1 MAALFGR
8 FSRNSQQ
15 ALEKAHEIALQL
27 GRPVQTDTLILSI
40 ANNVAGPAGEIL
52 KHLGLDQRRLMEGII
67 TMPIPA
73 GAGEGHLTSEMTL
86 LLEESIKLASKFR
99 FASVETEHLLYAIAK
114 NERYAGHQ
122 LLRSLDIDTRVIT
135 ARLGE
140 WMQSISMISQTPDTR
155 ATNDPE
161 DRRGGDQ
168 GLERFTIDLTEAAE
182 RGELDPV
189 IGRDKEIEQM
199 IQILL
204 RRRKNNPL
212 LIGEPGVGK
221 TALVDGLAQRIVRTA
236 VPQAL
241 ADKRVLLLDLGLV
254 VAGTMYRG
262 QFEERLKGIISE
274 VQSDGDTILFI
285 DEVHTISNTGGS
297 EGGFDAANILKPA
310 LARGDLTLIGATTH
324 EEYRKHILKDKALD
338 RRFQTISVEEPA
350 QKEALLMVRGLKK
363 DLESHH
369 KVLITEEAMKAA
381 VDLSQRYI
389 HDKFLPDKAIDVLD
403 QASTYHAEAYSGN
416 DEIEELQIQIADV
429 AAKRLEITQSAETD
443 DEYNYARILS
453 RQEEE
458 LSHELQRAR
467 KSKLKLR
474 VTKPITDYHVSRVIA
489 ERTGIPLTQIQGS
502 LAPLDLARLQGVLD
516 QHVLGQ
522 AHATKEVTQS
532 LLRAQLGL
540 TPPGKPM
547 GAFLLVGPTG
557 VGKTETARIL
567 AREVFG
573 DDRALIKIDMS
584 EYMERH
590 AVSNLIG
597 APAGYVGYE
606 QGGGLTEQV
615 RRRPYAVVLFDE
627 VEKAHPDVFNVMLQ
641 ILEDGYLTD
650 NAGVRISFEHTVI
663 IMTSNIGMPKL
674 NQMARIGFEGEKDE
688 AARTAEIERQV
699 RREISD
705 FFRPELLG
713 RLSGIVFYAPL
724 DKAII
729 KKLVARHLIELKRR
743 LKERAITLKTTPAFT
758 QWVIKQ
764 YQPDAGARSIDRVF
778 LSQVEP
784 ALIACLIEKP
794 DAAYFQL
801 DSKGE
806 SISVTAVAEVPVAG

>member
-15 ALEKAHEIALQL
+15 ALEKAHEIAVQL
-27 GRPVQTDTLILSI
+27 GRPVQTDALILSI
-40 ANNVAGPAGEIL
+40 ANTSAGPAAEIL
-52 KHLGLDQRRLMEGII
+52 KSLGIDQRRLMETIV
-67 TMPIPA
+67 TMPVPA
-73 GAGEGHLTSEMTL
+73 GTGEGHLTSEMTT

-99 FASVETEHLLYAIAK
+99 FATVEVEHLLYVIAK
-114 NERYAGHQ
+114 NERFAGNF
-122 LLRSLDIDTRVIT
+122 LLRALDVDPRVIT

-140 WMQSISMISQTPDTR
+140 WMQSISMISQQAEGRFSETDER
-155 ATNDPE
+155 KASA
-161 DRRGGDQ
+161 DQ

-189 IGRDKEIEQM
+189 IGRDREIEQM

-221 TALVDGLAQRIVRTA
+221 TALVDGLAQRIVRFA

-241 ADKRVLLLDLGLV
+241 AEKRVLLLDLGLV

-262 QFEERLKGIISE
+262 QFEERLKSIISE
-274 VQSDGDTILFI
+274 VQADGDTILFI
-285 DEVHTISNTGGS
+285 DEVHTISNTGSG

-310 LARGDLTLIGATTH
+310 LARGDVTLIGATTH

-338 RRFQTISVEEPA
+338 RRFQTIILEEPS
-350 QKEALLMVRGLKK
+350 QKDALLMLKGLKK
-363 DLESHH
+363 ELESHH
-369 KVLITEEAMKAA
+369 KVMITDEAMKAA

-403 QASTYHAEAYSGN
+403 QASTYHAEAYQAN
-416 DEIEELQIQIADV
+416 DEIEELQIQIADI
-429 AAKRLEITQSAETD
+429 AAKRLEVTQSAETD

-453 RQEEE
+453 HQEEE
-458 LSHELQRAR
+458 LTHELQRAR
-467 KSKLKLR
+467 KNKIKLR
-474 VTKPITDYHVSRVIA
+474 VTKPVTDYHVSRVIA

-502 LAPLDLARLQGVLD
+502 LTPLDLARLQGVLD
-516 QHVLGQ
+516 QHILGQ
-522 AHATKEVTQS
+522 SHATKEVTQS

-547 GAFLLVGPTG
+547 GSFLLVGPTG

-573 DDRALIKIDMS
+573 DSKALIKIDMS

-590 AVSNLIG
+590 TVSNLIG

-627 VEKAHPDVFNVMLQ
+627 VEKAHPDVFNVLLQ
-641 ILEDGYLTD
+641 VLEDGYLTD
-650 NAGVRISFEHTVI
+650 NAGMRISFEHTII

-688 AARTAEIERQV
+688 IARSKEIEHQV
-699 RREISD
+699 RREIAD

-713 RLSGIVFYAPL
+713 RLSGIVFYQPL
-724 DKAII
+724 DKIVI
-729 KKLVARHLIELKRR
+729 KKLVVKHLQELKRR
-743 LKERAITLKTTPAFT
+743 LKERGISLKQTAAFT
-758 QWVIKQ
+758 QWIIEH
-764 YQPDAGARSIDRVF
+764 YQPEAGARSIDRIF
-778 LSQVEP
+778 LTQVEP
-784 ALIACLIEKP
+784 ALITSLIDQP
-794 DAAYFQL
+794 AANYLKL
-801 DSKGE
+801 DVREG
-806 SISVTAVAEVPVAG
+806 VVVATTVAELPVAG

>member
-1 MAALFGR
+1 MPALFGR

-15 ALEKAHEIALQL
+15 VLEKAHEIAVQL

-40 ANNVAGPAGEIL
+40 ANNGNGPAADIL
-52 KHLGLDQRRLMEGII
+52 KSMGLDQRRLMEAII
-67 TMPIPA
+67 TMPVPA
-73 GAGEGHLTSEMTL
+73 GAGEGHLTSEMTS

-99 FASVETEHLLYAIAK
+99 FATVEVEHLLYAIAK
-114 NERYAGHQ
+114 NEAFVGHQ
-122 LLRSLDIDTRVIT
+122 LLKLLDVDTKVI
-135 ARLGE
+135 ALRLGE
-140 WMQSISMISQTPDTR
+140 WMQSISMISQGAENR
-155 ATNDPE
+155 FGDPE
-161 DRRGGDQ
+161 ERRGGEQ
-168 GLERFTIDLTEAAE
+168 GLERFTVDLTEAAE
-182 RGELDPV
+182 KGELDPV
-189 IGRDKEIEQM
+189 VGRDKEIEQM

-221 TALVDGLAQRIVRTA
+221 TALVDGLAQRIVRFA

-241 ADKRVLLLDLGLV
+241 ADKRVLLLDLSLV

-310 LARGDLTLIGATTH
+310 LARGDVTLIGATTH

-338 RRFQTISVEEPA
+338 RRFQTIQVEEPGR
-350 QKEALLMVRGLKK
+350 KEALLMLKGLKK

-369 KVLITEEAMKAA
+369 KVMITDEAMKAA
-381 VDLSQRYI
+381 VDLSTRYI

-403 QASTYHAEAYSGN
+403 QAATFHAEPYSGN

-429 AAKRLEITQSAETD
+429 AAKRLEVTQSAETD

-453 RQEEE
+453 HQEEE
-458 LSHELQRAR
+458 LTHELQRAR
-467 KSKLKLR
+467 KDKQRLR
-474 VTKPITDYHVSRVIA
+474 VTKPVTDFHVSRVIA
-489 ERTGIPLTQIQGS
+489 ERTGIPLAQIRGS
-502 LAPLDLARLQGVLD
+502 LEPLDLARLQGVLD
-516 QHVLGQ
+516 EHVLGQ
-522 AHATKEVTQS
+522 THATKEVTGA

-540 TPPGKPM
+540 TPVGKPM
-547 GAFLLVGPTG
+547 GSFLLVGPTG

-573 DDRALIKIDMS
+573 DDKALIKIDMS

-590 AVSNLIG
+590 TVSNLIG

-627 VEKAHPDVFNVMLQ
+627 VEKAHPDVFNVLLQ
-641 ILEDGYLTD
+641 VLEDGYLTD
-650 NAGVRISFEHTVI
+650 NSGLRVSFEHTVI
-663 IMTSNIGMPKL
+663 VMTSNIGMPKL

-688 AARTAEIERQV
+688 TIRNAEIERQV

-724 DKAII
+724 DKAVI
-729 KKLVARHLIELKRR
+729 KKLIARHVQELKRR
-743 LKERAITLKTTPAFT
+743 LKERNIALKQTAAFT
-758 QWVIKQ
+758 QWLLGQ
-764 YQPDAGARSIDRVF
+764 YQPEAGARSIDRIF
-778 LSQVEP
+778 LTQVEP
-784 ALIACLIEKP
+784 PLIAALIEQSGRSS
-794 DAAYFQL
+794 FQL
-801 DSKGE
+801 DMKEGKV
-806 SISVTAVAEVPVAG
+806 IATAVAEALVAG